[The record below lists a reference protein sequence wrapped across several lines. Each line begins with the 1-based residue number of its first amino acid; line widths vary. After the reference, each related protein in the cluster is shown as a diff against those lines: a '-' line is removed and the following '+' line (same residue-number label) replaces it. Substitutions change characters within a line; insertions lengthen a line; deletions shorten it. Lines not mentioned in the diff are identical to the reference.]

1 MDERDRAMQNLL
13 REVGKWKNR
22 ALEAAEKACETCE
35 DRWDKVACNKCRIR
49 IIKES
54 AAR

>member
-1 MDERDRAMQNLL
+1 MDERDKAMQNLL
-13 REVGKWKNR
+13 REIGKWKNR
-22 ALEAAEKACETCE
+22 ALEAAQMACANCE
-35 DRWDKVACNKCRIR
+35 DREENYACNKCRIR